1 MKQSALR
8 LLKVKMSVRDLRFEG
23 VNIDSY
29 SEAME
34 RSPLSTPFSSC
45 YASLST
51 VLPHFPL

>member
-1 MKQSALR
+1 MIMMMK
-8 LLKVKMSVRDLRFEG
+8 MDVREMRFED
-23 VNIDSY
+23 VDIDSY

-34 RSPLSTPFSSC
+34 TSPLSTPSSSC